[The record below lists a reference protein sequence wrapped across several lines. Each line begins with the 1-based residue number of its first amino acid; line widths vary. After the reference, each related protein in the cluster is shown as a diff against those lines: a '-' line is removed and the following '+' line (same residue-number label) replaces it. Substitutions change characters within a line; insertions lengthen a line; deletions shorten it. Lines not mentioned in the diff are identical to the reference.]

1 MNEKITKI
9 AKKMAQK
16 SIYDDVKYLGKWNG
30 YDVYEPT
37 FNDDEE
43 HCIGIPQFL
52 LAKGKILRWTK
63 NQDESFAIVDKL
75 VIN

>member
-1 MNEKITKI
+1 MNEKLMKI

-16 SIYDDVKYLGKWNG
+16 SIFDNVEYLGKWNG

-37 FNDDEE
+37 FNDDEQ
-43 HCIGIPQFL
+43 HCIGIPQFI
-52 LAKGKILRWTK
+52 LAKGNKLRWTK
-63 NQDESFAIVDKL
+63 NQDESFSILDEL

>member
-1 MNEKITKI
+1 MG
-9 AKKMAQK
+9 QK

-37 FNDDEE
+37 FNDDED
-43 HCIGIPQFL
+43 HIIGIPQFL

-63 NQDESFAIVDKL
+63 TQDESFAIMDHDFAD
-75 VIN
+75 

>member
-1 MNEKITKI
+1 MNEKIAKI

-37 FNDDEE
+37 FNDDED
-43 HCIGIPQFL
+43 HFIGIPQFL

-63 NQDESFAIVDKL
+63 TNDESFAIMDRL
-75 VIN
+75 IIN

>member
-37 FNDDEE
+37 FNDDED
-43 HCIGIPQFL
+43 HFIGIPQFL

-63 NQDESFAIVDKL
+63 TNDESFAIMDRL
-75 VIN
+75 IIN

>member
-37 FNDDEE
+37 FNDDED
-43 HCIGIPQFL
+43 HFIGIPQFL
-52 LAKGKILRWTK
+52 LAKGEKLRWTK
-63 NQDESFAIVDKL
+63 TQDESFAIMDRL
-75 VIN
+75 LN